1 MCFLL
6 HIITELKYSYFS
18 SFQFQSQL
26 GRAKFTIVDSLTGSG
41 KGVQFKDVA
50 GLKEAKIEIME
61 FVDYLKRP
69 DKYKVNNVAH
79 LFCIIEMLQKACD

>member
-1 MCFLL
+1 M
-6 HIITELKYSYFS
+6 
-18 SFQFQSQL
+18 QSQL

-69 DKYKVNNVAH
+69 EKYKVSKKRN
-79 LFCIIEMLQKACD
+79 D

>member
-1 MCFLL
+1 MDIKYLSFFFPFLP
-6 HIITELKYSYFS
+6 I
-18 SFQFQSQL
+18 FQSQL

-69 DKYKVNNVAH
+69 DKYKVNNPIHSICTAKI
-79 LFCIIEMLQKACD
+79 LQIIFYQSI